1 MDLPKILSDLAIRR
15 PVFHSEADFQHEL
28 AWEIHSKYAGQ
39 GVQLRLEYPL
49 AKVGT
54 IDIWVLMDGRTYAIE
69 LKYKKERFHGDVGG
83 EPFSFNTDKAH
94 PLSRY
99 DGFLDMVR
107 VERACTLG
115 ANCGYALFLTNDSL
129 YWRREATKGSRS
141 FSLHDGREI
150 TPGILSWPKTA
161 LKFIKARPAPIQIQ
175 RKTRLE
181 WHPYSQISSLETE
194 FRYLVHHFE
203 P

>member
-1 MDLPKILSDLAIRR
+1 MDLPAVLSDLATRR

-28 AWEIHSKYAGQ
+28 AWEIHTKYARQ

-54 IDIWVLMDGRTYAIE
+54 IDIWARMGSRTYAIE
-69 LKYKKERFHGDVGG
+69 LKYKKERFHGDVGS
-83 EPFSFNTDKAH
+83 EQFSFNTDGAH
-94 PLSRY
+94 PLTRY
-99 DGFLDMVR
+99 DAFLDMGR
-107 VERACTLG
+107 VERACTRG
-115 ANCGYALFLTNDSL
+115 ADCGYALFLTNDSL

-141 FSLHDGREI
+141 FSMHDGREI

-161 LKFIKARPAPIQIQ
+161 LKFIEARPAPIQVQ
-175 RKTRLE
+175 RNTKLE

-194 FRYLVHHFE
+194 FRYLLHHFE